1 MNEAPRGNRLW
12 QSVQAEVRKHKWS
25 AVSTPTRW
33 TRKTEL
39 KFSSQAQM
47 FFKGICFFDFFV
59 LFDDLILCI
68 DGLSS
73 SPVWYLWKQSTR
85 IKSEFC
91 FAFVNFR
98 LFHDKEGF
106 PSQNLKSNTST
117 DIISH
122 VVKILFPGGRREK
135 WEFFYQLNKYRQIL
149 FGSGIF
155 LKKRRWAFY
164 SEFSYFFGKPC
175 CLYSFVLYYQQD
187 NVCPTP
193 SLSLIGEPSILD
205 FGKKWDSVPT
215 IHANESNWS
224 SVKQFE

>member
-1 MNEAPRGNRLW
+1 MNQAPRGNRLW

-73 SPVWYLWKQSTR
+73 SPVWYLWKQSTK
-85 IKSEFC
+85 IKSDEVC
-91 FAFVNFR
+91 FAFVNFQ

-135 WEFFYQLNKYRQIL
+135 WEVFINLTNTAKYYLVQ
-149 FGSGIF
+149 
-155 LKKRRWAFY
+155 
-164 SEFSYFFGKPC
+164 EFSSKREDEHFIQSFHISLENLAASIPLFYITNKIMCVQLPPC
-175 CLYSFVLYYQQD
+175 L
-187 NVCPTP
+187 
-193 SLSLIGEPSILD
+193 
-205 FGKKWDSVPT
+205 
-215 IHANESNWS
+215 
-224 SVKQFE
+224 

>member
-47 FFKGICFFDFFV
+47 FFAGICFFDFFV

-73 SPVWYLWKQSTR
+73 SPVWYLWKQSNK
-85 IKSEFC
+85 IKSQVC
-91 FAFVNFR
+91 FAFVNFQ
-98 LFHDKEGF
+98 LFHDKEGL
-106 PSQNLKSNTST
+106 PSQNLKSNPST

-135 WEFFYQLNKYRQIL
+135 WEVFINLTNTAKNYLVQ
-149 FGSGIF
+149 
-155 LKKRRWAFY
+155 
-164 SEFSYFFGKPC
+164 EFSSKREDFIE
-175 CLYSFVLYYQQD
+175 SFHI
-187 NVCPTP
+187 
-193 SLSLIGEPSILD
+193 SLENLAASFPLFYI
-205 FGKKWDSVPT
+205 T
-215 IHANESNWS
+215 N
-224 SVKQFE
+224 